1 MKLTL
6 AMTDLNSQV
15 IHHLGLGY
23 DIHCTALDKQY
34 SYRAS
39 DNNARPQH
47 PSAIDTAANCP
58 KKKKNSVERCIYI
71 VYIIFASIRRHDYH
85 LKCTYA
91 II

>member
-1 MKLTL
+1 MHENKYKLTL

-15 IHHLGLGY
+15 IHHVGLGY

-47 PSAIDTAANCP
+47 PSAIDT
-58 KKKKNSVERCIYI
+58 VQMFRCH
-71 VYIIFASIRRHDYH
+71 V
-85 LKCTYA
+85 
-91 II
+91 